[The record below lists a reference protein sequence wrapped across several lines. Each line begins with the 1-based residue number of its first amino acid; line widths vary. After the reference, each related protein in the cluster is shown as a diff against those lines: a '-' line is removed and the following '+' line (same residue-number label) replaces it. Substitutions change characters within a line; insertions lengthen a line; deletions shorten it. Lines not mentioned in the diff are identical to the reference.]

1 MRVQSARAK
10 QAGRVKF
17 LFQCVLNAL
26 MYRIQ
31 RREDGHRHWQG
42 RTGLLRSSEQGGLTP
57 HRCGGFAKGF
67 SF

>member
-26 MYRIQ
+26 MYHIQ
-31 RREDGHRHWQG
+31 RREDWHRHRHG
-42 RTGLLRSSEQGGLTP
+42 RSGLLWSSEQGGLTP
-57 HRCGGFAKGF
+57 YL
-67 SF
+67 